1 MVPISIDTLQQVR
14 SFKMAITN
22 YKFVKPNSLIN
33 PSLQHIQRYVD
44 GVLESNT
51 VIPQDPHNIDYQE
64 YLAWVAEG
72 NTAEA
77 AD

>member
-1 MVPISIDTLQQVR
+1 MAYPTDPIYKLGKNPLTGVVNQVT
-14 SFKMAITN
+14 K
-22 YKFVKPNSLIN
+22 
-33 PSLQHIQRYVD
+33 
-44 GVLESNT
+44 ESNGRKLI
-51 VIPQDPHNIDYQE
+51 IPFIDDNADYQE

>member
-1 MVPISIDTLQQVR
+1 MAFPNDPIYKLVNHP
-14 SFKMAITN
+14 ITGELLN
-22 YKFVKPNSLIN
+22 IKTADDVFIPIAE
-33 PSLQHIQRYVD
+33 D
-44 GVLESNT
+44 NT
-51 VIPQDPHNIDYQE
+51 DYQE

>member
-1 MVPISIDTLQQVR
+1 MKITYKLLGNCPIQGTPLDSILKKETVGVTTTTYCVPKDE
-14 SFKMAITN
+14 
-22 YKFVKPNSLIN
+22 
-33 PSLQHIQRYVD
+33 
-44 GVLESNT
+44 GNT
-51 VIPQDPHNIDYQE
+51 DYQE